1 MEDECLCVK
10 MQSCI
15 ENKNLI
21 IFRSDFYACL
31 YIWSC
36 LLDCRSGSKQT
47 ANEFSESIG
56 HIIYLE
62 LLNMLFAKLTEFIFH
77 PGAII

>member
-21 IFRSDFYACL
+21 IFRSNFYACL

-36 LLDCRSGSKQT
+36 LLDCRRGSKQI
-47 ANEFSESIG
+47 AKEFSESIG
-56 HIIYLE
+56 QITYLE
-62 LLNMLFAKLTEFIFH
+62 LLHMLFAKLTKFIFH